1 MKHFVHTTGMSIA
14 SLAPPRRLAPSV
26 TLRALAPRRYRD
38 TVSRS
43 AVAEVGVQDA
53 VVNEAPSDAALV
65 QRLRSGD
72 AETFADVVAKYSPAM
87 LHVARG
93 FVSTS
98 ASAEEVVQE
107 AWLAVIKGLNAFE
120 GRASLRTWACRIT
133 ANIARRRGVL
143 DARTVPWTDAFG
155 DADADDGPTVD
166 SSRFRGADDR
176 WPGGWTPAGAPTAWG
191 PERAALNAETRAVV
205 AAALS
210 RLPDRH
216 RTVVALRDVHGLS
229 AEEVCDTLGLTM
241 GNQRVLL
248 HRGRAQLR
256 QLLANYHLTKAE
268 SR

>member
-1 MKHFVHTTGMSIA
+1 MH
-14 SLAPPRRLAPSV
+14 
-26 TLRALAPRRYRD
+26 
-38 TVSRS
+38 
-43 AVAEVGVQDA
+43 DA
-53 VVNEAPSDAALV
+53 VVNEAAPMDAALV
-65 QRLRSGD
+65 DRLRRGD
-72 AETFADVVAKYSPAM
+72 TEAFADVVARYSPAM

-107 AWLAVIKGLNAFE
+107 AWLAIIKGLDGFE

-155 DADADDGPTVD
+155 DAADDGPTVD
-166 SSRFRGADDR
+166 AARFRGPDDR
-176 WPGGWTPAGAPTAWG
+176 WPGGWTEAGAPAAWG
-191 PERAALNAETRAVV
+191 PERAALDAEIRSVLAD
-205 AAALS
+205 ALS

-229 AEEVCDTLGLTM
+229 ADEVCEALGLTI

-256 QLLANYHLTKAE
+256 QLLESYYLSKADA
-268 SR
+268 R

>member
-1 MKHFVHTTGMSIA
+1 MTDVSIA
-14 SLAPPRRLAPSV
+14 VLDAPRPLAPS
-26 TLRALAPRRYRD
+26 TALPSRGDRRYGCTTD
-38 TVSRS
+38 RS
-43 AVAEVGVQDA
+43 AMAEVRVPDA
-53 VVNEAPSDAALV
+53 VMSEAAPQDAALAD
-65 QRLRSGD
+65 RLRNGD
-72 AETFADVVAKYSPAM
+72 AEAFAHVVATYSPAM

-107 AWLAVIKGLNAFE
+107 AWLAVIKGLDAFE

-166 SSRFRGADDR
+166 AARFRGADDR
-176 WPGGWTPAGAPTAWG
+176 WPGGWTEAGAPAAWG
-191 PERAALNAETRAVV
+191 PERAALDAETRAVV
-205 AAALS
+205 AEALS

-216 RTVVALRDVHGLS
+216 RTVVALRDLHGLS
-229 AEEVCDTLGLTM
+229 GEEVCDALGLTM

-256 QLLANYHLTKAE
+256 QLLEDYHVGKGDP
-268 SR
+268 R